1 MILIFELVVLSY
13 ESVLLKIPRLLTDID
28 NNILQFW
35 CYQFKDL
42 RLSSSIDNNINNF
55 NKINDLV

>member
-1 MILIFELVVLSY
+1 MKVFYLKFRGYLLILIIIS
-13 ESVLLKIPRLLTDID
+13 
-28 NNILQFW
+28 LQFW